1 MINAS
6 SSPSA
11 TGVLDTICEPCPV
24 GFFSN
29 VSSAFEKCHRW
40 TRYKDLSLVFPAP
53 RGAWDLLPFSLATS
67 PSVPAPHVHTHS
79 HTSRMSRGTPTANQ
93 TDTFGIS
100 CLLSLGGNRHG
111 CSLIFGEILP
121 PWGGTVTPL
130 FLSLYPSQPL
140 LPPPEL
146 VF

>member
-11 TGVLDTICEPCPV
+11 TGVSDTTCEPCPA

-29 VSSAFEKCHRW
+29 VSSAFERCHRW
-40 TRYKDLSLVFPAP
+40 TRYKDSSVCFLP
-53 RGAWDLLPFSLATS
+53 RGARDLLPFSLAMC
-67 PSVPAPHVHTHS
+67 PSVRTPHVHTHS
-79 HTSRMSRGTPTANQ
+79 HTSRMSQGTPRLTRQA
-93 TDTFGIS
+93 
-100 CLLSLGGNRHG
+100 LSAFFA
-111 CSLIFGEILP
+111 CSLLVVIDSAALCSLVKFSLH
-121 PWGGTVTPL
+121 GGTVTPL